1 MALTEADFLTE
12 FGKRVFTALTSF
24 EDHFDIGMLSETFT
38 QDEVSRIV
46 KMQVDR
52 NKLTKNDLAVLQ
64 DHIKTLKSEAEDKPS
79 DDALDDIKNLINRKK
94 K

>member
-1 MALTEADFLTE
+1 
-12 FGKRVFTALTSF
+12 
-24 EDHFDIGMLSETFT
+24 
-38 QDEVSRIV
+38 
-46 KMQVDR
+46 MQVDR

-64 DHIKTLKSEAEDKPS
+64 DHIRTLKSESEGVPS

>member
-1 MALTEADFLTE
+1 MTE
-12 FGKRVFTALTSF
+12 FGRKVFETILSS
-24 EDHFDIGMLSETFT
+24 EGHFDIGMLPETFT

-52 NKLTKNDLAVLQ
+52 AKLTKNDFSVLE
-64 DHIKTLKSEAEDKPS
+64 DHIKTLKSESADQPS
-79 DDALDDIKNLINRKK
+79 ADALDDIKNLINRKK